1 MAVNDKQFCVTIS
14 MYFNVQWFE
23 PRFQTNNTDLDGV
36 WTPIDLQFMENL
48 WVPNIFIYDLRSFT
62 ALNVL
67 KKLAGV
73 WIIEGNQVYFSQATV
88 VTFSCPMRFDLYPL
102 DAHTCKF
109 RIGSTNLDMSRMIFN
124 VTQPTYDE
132 TKKNT
137 ILDYQVDL
145 RELGKK
151 DRILQYGELGN
162 YSITGI
168 EIIFTRH
175 KLKYMYMFYLP
186 SGN

>member
-1 MAVNDKQFCVTIS
+1 
-14 MYFNVQWFE
+14 MYFSVSWSE
-23 PRFQTNNTDLDGV
+23 PRLETNRTSSDEDLQ
-36 WTPIDLQFMENL
+36 PIDLQFLNHL

-67 KKLAGV
+67 KKLAGL

-124 VTQPTYDE
+124 
-132 TKKNT
+132 
-137 ILDYQVDL
+137 
-145 RELGKK
+145 
-151 DRILQYGELGN
+151 
-162 YSITGI
+162 
-168 EIIFTRH
+168 
-175 KLKYMYMFYLP
+175 
-186 SGN
+186 

>member
-1 MAVNDKQFCVTIS
+1 M
-14 MYFNVQWFE
+14 
-23 PRFQTNNTDLDGV
+23 
-36 WTPIDLQFMENL
+36 
-48 WVPNIFIYDLRSFT
+48 
-62 ALNVL
+62 
-67 KKLAGV
+67 
-73 WIIEGNQVYFSQATV
+73 YFSQATV

-109 RIGSTNLDMSRMIFN
+109 RIESTNLDMSRMIFN

-137 ILDYQVDL
+137 ILDYQVSL
-145 RELGKK
+145 NALKEK

-162 YSITGI
+162 FSITGI

-186 SGN
+186 SGNYTIYMYNLNIICSMGFQKKKICQPFFLKKK